1 MKLMEYYLTTK
12 EAAAYLRISPRTI
25 YQLTN
30 QRRLIPYQTSRK
42 TRYRFTAKQL
52 DEFAQKK
59 V

>member
-1 MKLMEYYLTTK
+1 MEYYLTTK